1 MEWIR
6 LKVAFASTAEV
17 KDSASSLLLVDRRGR
32 QYICEWGAVMA
43 DNVLVEGVAKCR
55 RAGCQA

>member
-32 QYICEWGAVMA
+32 QYICEWGAVMV
-43 DNVLVEGVAKCR
+43 DNVAKCR